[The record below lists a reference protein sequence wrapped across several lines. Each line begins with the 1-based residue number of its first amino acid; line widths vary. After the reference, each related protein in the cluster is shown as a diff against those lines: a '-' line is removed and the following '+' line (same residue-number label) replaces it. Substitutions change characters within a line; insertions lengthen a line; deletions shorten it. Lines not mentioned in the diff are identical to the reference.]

1 MEINNADYLNKF
13 FTISL
18 IILAPLIIYVEVS
31 KVTDFKNR
39 WKLAQEILNI
49 SKKSQK
55 ISELRDSLSK
65 ITSLTYLEL
74 FDINTDNDF
83 DDNKEIS
90 ISLYYKDKAIKY
102 KISEKLNHP
111 WLYSDIKIG
120 EINSM

>member
-1 MEINNADYLNKF
+1 MDFNNADSLNKF

-18 IILAPLIIYVEVS
+18 IILAPSIIYVEVS
-31 KVTDFKNR
+31 KITDCKNR

-55 ISELRDSLSK
+55 ISELKDSLSK

-83 DDNKEIS
+83 DDNEEIS
-90 ISLYYKDKAIKY
+90 ISLYYKDKTIKY

-111 WLYSDIKIG
+111 WIYSDIKIG
-120 EINSM
+120 KINSM

>member
-1 MEINNADYLNKF
+1 MDFNNADYLNKF

-18 IILAPLIIYVEVS
+18 IILAPFIIYAEVS
-31 KVTDFKNR
+31 KVTDCKNR

-83 DDNKEIS
+83 DDNEEIS
-90 ISLYYKDKAIKY
+90 ISLYYKDKTIKY

-111 WLYSDIKIG
+111 WIYSDIKIG
-120 EINSM
+120 KINSM

>member
-1 MEINNADYLNKF
+1 MDFNNADSLNKF

-18 IILAPLIIYVEVS
+18 IILAPFIIYAEVS
-31 KVTDFKNR
+31 KITDCKNR

-55 ISELRDSLSK
+55 ISELKDSLSK

-83 DDNKEIS
+83 DDNEEIS
-90 ISLYYKDKAIKY
+90 ISLYYKDKTIKY
-102 KISEKLNHP
+102 QKN
-111 WLYSDIKIG
+111 
-120 EINSM
+120 

>member
-1 MEINNADYLNKF
+1 MDFSNTDFLNKF
-13 FTISL
+13 FTTFL
-18 IILAPLIIYVEVS
+18 IIFVPLLICVEVS

>member
-1 MEINNADYLNKF
+1 MDFNNADYLNKF

-18 IILAPLIIYVEVS
+18 IILAPFIIYAEVS
-31 KVTDFKNR
+31 KVTDCKNR

-55 ISELRDSLSK
+55 ISELKDSLSK

-83 DDNKEIS
+83 DDNEEIS
-90 ISLYYKDKAIKY
+90 ISLYYKDKTIKY

>member
-1 MEINNADYLNKF
+1 MDFNNADYLNKF

-18 IILAPLIIYVEVS
+18 IILAPFIIYAEVS
-31 KVTDFKNR
+31 KVTDCKNR

-55 ISELRDSLSK
+55 ISELKDSLSK

-83 DDNKEIS
+83 DDNEEIS
-90 ISLYYKDKAIKY
+90 ISLYYKDKTIKY

-111 WLYSDIKIG
+111 WIYSDIKIG
-120 EINSM
+120 KINSM